1 MVLVSSF
8 PTVSHARERLLTNLC
23 YRLRRCETAPSQ
35 TSCEDEDGP
44 RGSALRDAGPPVR
57 EGEAMQTAAA
67 LSMCQA
73 ILRTC
78 QAGGHGMI
86 RGEPKL
92 DDLLAEPIVLLR
104 AKSAGLSPEELRALC
119 VRLRTRLV
127 QR

>member
-1 MVLVSSF
+1 VRH
-8 PTVSHARERLLTNLC
+8 PTSAGEHTNTRNAPALTC
-23 YRLRRCETAPSQ
+23 VIASDGGTAPLQ

-44 RGSALRDAGPPVR
+44 RGSALRDAGPLVR

-67 LSMCQA
+67 LSMCHA

-78 QAGGHGMI
+78 QAGGHAMI
-86 RGEPKL
+86 PGEPKL

-119 VRLRTRLV
+119 VRLRARLV